1 MAGSHAFSDDAASG
15 TTIRVFISSTFAD
28 FQTERDVL
36 QRRVFPE
43 LRRLCAA
50 RGYRFQPIDLRWGVS
65 EAASNERQTLQICF
79 DELDRCRALSPDCFM
94 LILLGERYG
103 SSLLPPAVAEELAGR
118 LLPHLAEDE
127 RAAFEVTY
135 RLDKNAVSAEYAL
148 LGSKGPARVGDEPLR
163 KALSRVAMAAG
174 LTDDERLPFAGSAT
188 HREIARGLLGTPPEA
203 HRDAGVLCALR
214 SFASPP
220 VGDKVLLFVEEDAE
234 RAEQVRRLRE
244 AVVARLPES
253 QVLRYDVEWLSG
265 GLAFE
270 EDVLAEAFLGLLRH
284 KLETVMAART
294 AARAALE
301 AEGQDETALANA
313 AFEAQ
318 RAEHVVGR
326 EDELARIAEY
336 LASATPQP
344 LVVTGSA
351 GIGKS
356 TLLAEAT
363 KRASH
368 ALPNAVLIARYIG
381 VTPGTESLPA
391 LLNGLRRSIARAYHQ
406 PEPTELDDE
415 NLLVGAVAAQ
425 LAIVRLPIDRPLLVV
440 LDAIDQLS
448 TDTVRTD
455 WLPSHLAPNVRV
467 VVSLLDIRPE
477 VGFLRSRLSAGQ
489 VLPVSS
495 LGREAGQAI
504 LRKLLATA
512 PHRILTPGQEEAVM
526 AAFAEQGL
534 PLYLRLLASAARRWR
549 SFDPPELSATGIM
562 APLPKTIPELLK
574 TILQLLE
581 APERN
586 GQVLVARSLGDLAAA
601 RYGLAEDEL
610 LDLLALDGTVREAQR
625 ELSPNSPPIDGRLPL
640 PMALWARMYAEL
652 APLLAERV
660 ADDGVRLYT
669 FYHRQLEAAVERRY
683 LTGAER
689 VERHR
694 TLANYFAGQP
704 WHLGPRHW
712 NWRKVRELVPQ
723 LALAQD
729 REAAEQVLSGLADE
743 LEQMPIAQTDDPEG
757 VAAFIDALKHAIV
770 IGGYWRA
777 GYRLLSVQLAA
788 RRARGDRSG
797 QVMTLNYLGRLA
809 RDLGWPDEAARHY
822 QEALAIAREVS
833 DRVGEGRALNNL
845 GGLAQDAGQ
854 LQEAEHYKQQ
864 ALAIAR
870 EVGNRS
876 AESATLNDLGSL
888 ARRRDRPQEAARYFQ
903 QSLAIAREM
912 GDRFGEGITLHNLGE
927 LARTLHQ
934 LQEAE
939 HILQRALAIRR
950 GLDDRHGEAATLNSL
965 GAVAEERGQFEEAL
979 RYYNEAV
986 AIQHEIGDRV
996 GEASTLNGL
1005 GVLARAQGRLEEAAR
1020 YYQQALA
1027 IARKVGERYGEGL
1040 LLHNLA
1046 VLAGDL
1052 GRPEEAARY
1061 FEQALAVRRAIG
1073 NRAGEAGT
1081 LMNLGVLAVNSGRTE
1096 EAVRYLQRALAIF
1109 EGIGAE
1115 RQAGEVRSLL
1125 ALLHSAPSAP
1135 SASEPS
1141 ATTASVDAVP
1151 APTAVSSVASA
1162 SSAPSPPSATA
1173 SAPQPEAAGAEQRR
1187 RWWSFG
1193 RRDSGD

>member
-1 MAGSHAFSDDAASG
+1 MVEQLDSTMALG

-43 LRRLCAA
+43 LRQLCAA

-65 EAASNERQTLQICF
+65 EAAGNERQTLKICF

-103 SSLLPPAVAEELAGR
+103 SSLLPPTVAEEVAGL

-127 RAAFEVTY
+127 RAAFEATY
-135 RLDKNAVSAEYAL
+135 RLDKNAVPAEYAL
-148 LGSKGPARVGDEPLR
+148 LGSEGPARASDEPLR
-163 KALSRVAMAAG
+163 KALSWAAVAAG

-188 HREIARGLLGTPPEA
+188 HREIARALLGTPPEA
-203 HRDAGVLCALR
+203 LRDAGVLCALR

-244 AVVARLPES
+244 AVAARLPES
-253 QVLRYDVEWLSG
+253 QVLRYDVEWLGG

-270 EDVLAEAFLGLLRH
+270 EDALAEAYLGLLRP
-284 KLETVMAART
+284 KLEAVMAART

-336 LASATPQP
+336 LASDTPQP

-356 TLLAEAT
+356 TLQVEVA

-368 ALPNAVLIARYIG
+368 AWPNAVLIARYIG
-381 VTPGTESLPA
+381 VTPGTESLSA

-406 PEPTELDDE
+406 PEPAELDDE
-415 NLLVGAVAAQ
+415 NLLAGAVAAQ
-425 LAIVRLPIDRPLLVV
+425 LTTVRLPIDRPLLVV
-440 LDAIDQLS
+440 LDALDQLS

-467 VVSLLDIRPE
+467 VVSLLDNRPE
-477 VGFLRSRLSAGQ
+477 AGFLRSRLSAGQ

-495 LGREAGQAI
+495 LGREAGQAM
-504 LRKLLATA
+504 LRNLLAIP
-512 PHRILTPGQEEAVM
+512 PHRILTPGQEEAVL

-549 SFDPPELSATGIM
+549 SFDPPGLSAPGIM
-562 APLPKTIPELLK
+562 AFLPKTIPELLE

-586 GQVLVARSLGDLAAA
+586 GPALVARSLGDLAAA

-610 LDLLALDGTVREAQR
+610 LDLLALDGAVREAQR
-625 ELSPNSPPIDGRLPL
+625 ELSPNSPSIDGRLPL
-640 PMALWARMYAEL
+640 PMALWARLYAEL

-683 LTGAER
+683 LTDSER

-694 TLANYFAGQP
+694 SLADYFAGQP
-704 WHLGPRHW
+704 WHLGPQHW

-723 LALAQD
+723 QAMAQD
-729 REAAEQVLSGLADE
+729 RKAAEQALSGLADE
-743 LEQMPIAQTDDPEG
+743 LEHMPIDQADDSEG
-757 VAAFIDALKHAIV
+757 IVAVIDALQEYIV
-770 IGGYWRA
+770 VGSYWRA
-777 GYRLLSVQLAA
+777 GYRFLTVQLAA
-788 RRARGDRSG
+788 RRARRDRAG
-797 QVMTLNYLGRLA
+797 EAMTLNNLGRRA
-809 RDLGWPDEAARHY
+809 RDLGRPEEAARHY
-822 QEALAIAREVS
+822 REAQVIAREVG
-833 DRVGEGRALNNL
+833 DRVCEGRALNNL
-845 GGLAQDAGQ
+845 GELASLLGQ
-854 LQEAEHYKQQ
+854 MEEAERYYQQ
-864 ALAIAR
+864 ALVIAR
-870 EVGNRS
+870 EAGNRTG
-876 AESATLNDLGSL
+876 ESATLNDLGML
-888 ARRRDRPQEAARYFQ
+888 ARLRNRTEEAARYYE
-903 QSLAIAREM
+903 QSLAIAREV

-927 LARTLHQ
+927 LARTLHR
-934 LQEAE
+934 LQEAG
-939 HILQRALAIRR
+939 HIFKRALAIRR
-950 GLDDRHGEAATLNSL
+950 ELDDRAGEAATLNSL
-965 GAVAEERGQFEEAL
+965 GAVALERGQLEEAT
-979 RYYNEAV
+979 RYYIEAL
-986 AIQHEIGDRV
+986 AIRHEIGDRG
-996 GEASTLNGL
+996 GEANTLNGL
-1005 GVLARAQGRLEEAAR
+1005 GVLARSLGRLEEAAR
-1020 YYQQALA
+1020 YYEQALA
-1027 IARKVGERYGEGL
+1027 IAREVGDRYGEGV
-1040 LLHNLA
+1040 LLHNLGT
-1046 VLAGDL
+1046 LTSDL
-1052 GRPEEAARY
+1052 GRSEEAVRY
-1061 FEQALAVRRAIG
+1061 FEQALAVRHAIG
-1073 NRAGEAGT
+1073 NRAGEAAA
-1081 LMNLGVLAVNSGRTE
+1081 LKNLGILASNSGRPE
-1096 EAVRYLQRALAIF
+1096 EAVRYCQQALAIF

-1115 RQAGEVRSLL
+1115 REAGEVRGLL
-1125 ALLHSAPSAP
+1125 ARLHSAAPAP
-1135 SASEPS
+1135 SASVPFAPPVS
-1141 ATTASVDAVP
+1141 ADTRP
-1151 APTAVSSVASA
+1151 APTAASSLGSA
-1162 SSAPSPPSATA
+1162 SSAPSRPGDTA
-1173 SAPQPEAAGAEQRR
+1173 GESQPEAAGAEQRR
-1187 RWWSFG
+1187 RWWPFG
-1193 RRDSGD
+1193 RRQ